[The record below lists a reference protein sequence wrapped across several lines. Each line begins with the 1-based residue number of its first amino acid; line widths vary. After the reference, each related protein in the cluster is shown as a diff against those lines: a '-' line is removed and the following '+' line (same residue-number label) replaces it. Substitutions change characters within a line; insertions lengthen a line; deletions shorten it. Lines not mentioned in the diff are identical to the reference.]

1 MAVPLFFAGGG
12 NWLEE
17 IALGCLA
24 VAGGYLAGYLGGGFA
39 GWALDRW
46 VFKKPSPEPVRK
58 LVRIVCGV
66 GVAILVFWIV
76 FHNRG
81 TGGGSGDGVGKGS
94 GSPTDGTGKG
104 DPPKAE
110 DKRPPSKVEP
120 PKAADVDTSIPQV
133 RVTFLGGD
141 AVQVAARPEDS
152 KLYYIGDEPV
162 LRTFAEVKAAVEAKQ
177 RDAAGRQVLLVVVYP
192 ADTSRAADERG
203 RTVSQV
209 TEWAERTGVRV
220 VLGTGTK

>member
-24 VAGGYLAGYLGGGFA
+24 VAGGYLAGYVGGGLA

-81 TGGGSGDGVGKGS
+81 TGGGTGDGAGKGS

-104 DPPKAE
+104 DAPKAD
-110 DKRPPSKVEP
+110 DKRPPEKVEV
-120 PKAADVDTSIPQV
+120 PKIKDADPKSLPV
-133 RVTFLGGD
+133 RVTVLGGT
-141 AVQVAARPEDS
+141 AAQGDRLYRFEDEES
-152 KLYYIGDEPV
+152 NLT
-162 LRTFAEVKAAVEAKQ
+162 LNEVKEKVVKERA
-177 RDAAGRQVLLVVVYP
+177 RAGRAVRLFVVFPTDPNHQLPENHPNVTTLTTWATDQDIP
-192 ADTSRAADERG
+192 WELIRADR
-203 RTVSQV
+203 
-209 TEWAERTGVRV
+209 
-220 VLGTGTK
+220 K